1 MAAPTADR
9 PLRVAVV
16 GAGPAGIYVVDVL
29 QKSGTPVDVD
39 LFEKLPAPYGL
50 IRYGVAPDH
59 PRIKGIV
66 KALRQVLSK
75 PGVRLLGNVE
85 YGVDVK
91 LEDLQRHYD
100 AVVFTTGAEKDRALD
115 IPGID
120 LPGSFGGAEFVSWFD
135 GHPDVPRTWP
145 LEAEKVAVIG
155 AGNVALDVARMLSK
169 TADELLV
176 TEIPENVYEG
186 LKASPVEEVHV
197 FARRGP
203 AQAKFTPLE
212 LRELDH
218 SPNVEVLMAPEDFEV
233 DEASTRAINTDNQTK
248 LVVRE
253 LERYAMRTAENG
265 LGERPRKLFLHFF
278 ESPVEV
284 YGDGKVEGLR
294 TERTEL
300 TGDGNVRG
308 TGEYNDWPVQAVYR
322 CVGYRST
329 ELADLPWDNRD
340 HVVPHDKGRVLDL
353 DGRPL
358 PGVYV
363 NGWVK
368 RGPVG
373 LIGHTKG
380 DAIETVGSLL
390 EDLAGLPEAEDRSPE
405 SVVEMLEERG
415 VQYTTWQGWELLD
428 AHERALGEP
437 HERERVKVVE
447 REVMV
452 EVSRR
457 LEHGE
462 SPSQVDSEI
471 DEIAEQV
478 ARQG

>member
-1 MAAPTADR
+1 MSSVPGPPAVDQAPAGR

-16 GAGPAGIYVVDVL
+16 GAGPAGIYVIDVL
-29 QKSGTPVDVD
+29 HKSGTPVSVD

-66 KALRQVLSK
+66 NALRQVLSK
-75 PGVRLLGNVE
+75 PGVRLFGNVE

-100 AVVFTTGAEKDRALD
+100 AVVFTTGAEKDRDLD
-115 IPGID
+115 VPGID
-120 LPGSFGGAEFVSWFD
+120 LPGSHGGAAFVSWFD
-135 GHPDVPRTWP
+135 GHPDVPREWP
-145 LEAEKVAVIG
+145 LGAEVIGVVG

-169 TADELLV
+169 SADELLV
-176 TEIPENVYEG
+176 TEIPQNVYEG
-186 LKASPVEEVHV
+186 LLANPVREVHV

-218 SPNVEVLMAPEDFEV
+218 SPNVEVIVNPEDIEYDAGSV
-233 DEASTRAINTDNQTK
+233 AEINSDNQTK
-248 LVVRE
+248 LVVKE
-253 LERYAMRTAENG
+253 LERYAMRTAEHG
-265 LGERPRKLFLHFF
+265 LGPRPRKLFLHFF
-278 ESPVEV
+278 ERPVEI

-294 TERTEL
+294 TERTEY
-300 TGDGNVRG
+300 TGDGNTRG
-308 TGEYNDWPVQAVYR
+308 TGQINDWPVQALYR

-329 ELADLPWDNRD
+329 ELADLPWDGRN
-340 HVVPHDKGRVLDL
+340 HVVPHDAGRVLGL
-353 DGRPL
+353 DGTPI

-380 DAIETVGSLL
+380 DAIESVGSLL
-390 EDLAGLPEAEDRSPE
+390 ADLETLPAAAEPGEDAIVTFLE
-405 SVVEMLEERG
+405 SRG
-415 VQYTTWQGWELLD
+415 VAYTTWQGWEVLD
-428 AHERALGEP
+428 AHEQALGEAHGP
-437 HERERVKVVE
+437 VGDKPRPRVKVVP
-447 REVMV
+447 REEMV
-452 EVSRR
+452 RISR
-457 LEHGE
+457 GTA
-462 SPSQVDSEI
+462 D
-471 DEIAEQV
+471 A
-478 ARQG
+478 AAG

>member
-1 MAAPTADR
+1 MDR

-16 GAGPAGIYVVDVL
+16 GAGPAGVYVADVL
-29 QKSGTPVDVD
+29 HKSGTPASVD

-59 PRIKGIV
+59 PRIKGIIT
-66 KALRQVLSK
+66 ALRQVMSR
-75 PGVRLLGNVE
+75 PTVRLFGNVE
-85 YGVDVK
+85 YGRDIT
-91 LEDLQRHYD
+91 LEDLRRHYD
-100 AVVFTTGAEKDRALD
+100 AVVFTTGAEKDRDLD

-120 LPGSFGGAEFVSWFD
+120 LPGSFGGADYVSWFD
-135 GHPDVPRTWP
+135 GHPDVPREWP
-145 LEAEKVAVIG
+145 LEAESIAVIG
-155 AGNVALDVARMLSK
+155 AGNVGLDVARMLSK
-169 TADELLV
+169 TADELLY
-176 TEIPENVYEG
+176 TEIPDNVYAG
-186 LKASPVEEVHV
+186 LKANAVREVHL

-218 SPNVEVLMAPEDFEV
+218 SPNVEVIVNPEDIEY
-233 DEASTRAINTDNQTK
+233 DDGSTKALSTDNQLR

-253 LERYAMRTAENG
+253 IERYAMRVAEHG
-265 LGERPRKLFLHFF
+265 IGPRPRKLFLHFF

-284 YGDGKVEGLR
+284 YGDGKVEGFR

-300 TGDGNVRG
+300 DGTGNVRG
-308 TGEYNDWPVQAVYR
+308 TGVMHDWPVQAVYR

-329 ELADLPWDNRD
+329 ELAALPWDPRN
-340 HVVPHDKGRVLDL
+340 HVVPHAAGRVLDA
-353 DGRPL
+353 DGAPI

-390 EDLAGLPEAEDRSPE
+390 EDADALPAPADPSLEAVPAL
-405 SVVEMLEERG
+405 LEARG
-415 VQYTTWQGWELLD
+415 IDYTSWTGWELLD
-428 AHERALGEP
+428 GHERSLGEAFGP
-437 HERERVKVVE
+437 VGDKPRERVKVVE
-447 REVMV
+447 RTAMV
-452 EVSRR
+452 SASR
-457 LEHGE
+457 
-462 SPSQVDSEI
+462 PQ
-471 DEIAEQV
+471 
-478 ARQG
+478 

>member
-1 MAAPTADR
+1 VDR

-16 GAGPAGIYVVDVL
+16 GAGPAGVYVADVL
-29 QKSGTPVDVD
+29 HKSGTPASVD

-59 PRIKGIV
+59 PRIKGIIT
-66 KALRQVLSK
+66 ALRQIMSR
-75 PGVRLLGNVE
+75 PTMRLFGNVE
-85 YGVDVK
+85 YGVDIK

-100 AVVFTTGAEKDRALD
+100 AVVFTTGAEKDRDLD

-120 LPGSFGGAEFVSWFD
+120 LPGSFGGADFVSWFD
-135 GHPDVPRTWP
+135 GHPDVPRDWP
-145 LEAEKVAVIG
+145 LEAESIAVIG
-155 AGNVALDVARMLSK
+155 AGNVGLDVARMLSK
-169 TADELLV
+169 TADELLY
-176 TEIPENVYEG
+176 TEIPDNVYQG
-186 LKASPVEEVHV
+186 LKANPVKEVHL

-218 SPNVEVLMAPEDFEV
+218 SPNVEVIVPPEDIEY
-233 DEASTRAINTDNQTK
+233 DEGSTTAMNSDNQLR

-253 LERYAMRTAENG
+253 LERYALRASEHG
-265 LGERPRKLFLHFF
+265 VGERPRKLFLHFF
-278 ESPVEV
+278 ESPVEI
-284 YGDGKVEGLR
+284 YGDGKVEGFR

-300 TGDGNVRG
+300 DGTGNVKG
-308 TGEYNDWPVQAVYR
+308 TGVFHDWPVQAVYR

-329 ELADLPWDNRD
+329 ELTDLPWDASG
-340 HVVPHDKGRVLDL
+340 HVVPHDAGRVLDIN
-353 DGRPL
+353 GKAI

-390 EDLAGLPEAEDRSPE
+390 ADVDALPTPADPSPEGIVKLLEDRG
-405 SVVEMLEERG
+405 LT
-415 VQYTTWQGWELLD
+415 YTTWEGWEKLD
-428 AHERALGEP
+428 AHEIALGTP
-437 HERERVKVVE
+437 HERARIKVVD
-447 REVMV
+447 REGMLNA
-452 EVSRR
+452 S
-457 LEHGE
+457 G
-462 SPSQVDSEI
+462 
-471 DEIAEQV
+471 A
-478 ARQG
+478 